1 MSRPA
6 SEYTQAIRTI
16 LDEKNGEL
24 THAEARPLLA
34 KLGFDIVAEPP
45 SMSDAFSKFDQ
56 YEVKLSDADG
66 VAKAMLACEFD
77 PKVQRTVLREAK
89 IRAAFKAE
97 RNNFD
102 VTKYN
107 WSKMVKSGEPS
118 PSRKPETSK
127 NTKAKAAAA
136 LPQPK
141 HRRDD
146 VVVAKSVGHPKK
158 TVVSHNDDLA
168 YVTKHGGV
176 SAVRN
181 RIAELRAEADKMES
195 AVNSVLELQKRIKEA
210 A

>member
-6 SEYTQAIRTI
+6 SEYTQAIRNL

-34 KLGFDIVAEPP
+34 KLGFDIAAEPP

-56 YEVKLSDADG
+56 YEVKLSDAEG
-66 VAKAMLACEFD
+66 VAKAMTACEFD
-77 PKVQRTVLREAK
+77 PKVQKTVLREAK

-107 WSKMVKSGEPS
+107 WAKMVKSGEPS
-118 PSRKPETSK
+118 PSRKPVSSK

-146 VVVAKSVGHPKK
+146 VVVKSVGRPKK
-158 TVVSHNDDLA
+158 TVVSPNDDLA